1 LITYRPFARK
11 TFTKTRDTADLRDRR
26 EKQLPSTQ
34 NRYKSPCPKKSRY
47 GTDPLTIFCSTS
59 NESQVK
65 PLPAYHTINEYVDY
79 LEGAFLL
86 RRLFPWHA
94 NISKRLVKRPKV
106 YWWDSGLLH
115 SLLDVSRFAQL
126 MLQPWVGASWE
137 GFVIEQTLAMLE
149 AVGKHADASYFR
161 TSDGYGLDML
171 LSMDGHRW
179 AVEIKLT
186 SNPTMDMLNRLR
198 KAAGFVD
205 ADRRVLVCRT
215 SKRIENDTTLV
226 TNLSGWLKRLM
237 E

>member
-1 LITYRPFARK
+1 MVAALHGQQWNASQIGNSL
-11 TFTKTRDTADLRDRR
+11 DL
-26 EKQLPSTQ
+26 
-34 NRYKSPCPKKSRY
+34 
-47 GTDPLTIFCSTS
+47 G
-59 NESQVK
+59 
-65 PLPAYHTINEYVDY
+65 YHTINEYVDY

-86 RRLFPWHA
+86 RRLFPWYA
-94 NISKRLVKRPKV
+94 NIRKRLVKRPKV
-106 YWWDSGLLH
+106 YWRDSGLLH
-115 SLLDVSRFAQL
+115 SLLEVRRFDQL
-126 MLQPWVGASWE
+126 MSQPWVGASWE

-161 TSDGYGLDML
+161 TADGYEFDL
-171 LSMDGHRW
+171 LLNMDGHRW

-205 ADRRVLVCRT
+205 ADRCVLVCRT
-215 SKRIENDTTLV
+215 SRKIENPTTLV